1 MGITSVTTTF
11 ATIRPLSASHAHS
24 PSTPTRAPSRV
35 SMHASVHEHAPSITT
50 AGSSTA
56 DLGRSR
62 SNSSLALPGS
72 STPLPV
78 PKTAGE
84 VLMCL
89 SLYRGG
95 GYGQYPI
102 AVVVAYVENKFKRGK
117 SRAGII
123 RKLEA
128 LEKKVPSFARSF
140 AAVRLLY
147 HLGPSRVVDME
158 WPPSFHDAKVLGDLP
173 PHYSAEDARAYN
185 ARRVSQLSYSYAYP
199 GPPVGSGSSSGG
211 VSDDSRPG
219 TAYDT
224 VEGEGEAA
232 KSDEG
237 ANDDNEPAK
246 TEESA
251 HTSRTAHSA
260 HTVIGFSPSLAVP
273 QIVEPEAQPKT
284 SLDRSWTM
292 RSVECDGGAELLP
305 SLDAAMHTLEADTED
320 DEEHDSDADSL
331 AGRLPPRSLWSTA
344 ESLISSSSEGHRA
357 VRSKVIVLVD
367 DSLPLTP
374 EWSSTRDEIARAGKV
389 AEREWGLGIDVYF
402 MNSKRV
408 GKNLKASDEVEEL
421 FAGLEPRGPVPKNVR
436 IRARVREILRE
447 VLVQLER
454 SAIKGTM
461 RLAMVYAT
469 NSESAET
476 VDACLENLSDS
487 LALSVASALLGPIP
501 VDLLEV
507 GTLDISSGNMSLRAA
522 QL

>member
-11 ATIRPLSASHAHS
+11 ATIRPSVASHLGA
-24 PSTPTRAPSRV
+24 PSRAPSRV
-35 SMHASVHEHAPSITT
+35 SMHASVHDAGGSGT
-50 AGSSTA
+50 ASDALSVLSST
-56 DLGRSR
+56 
-62 SNSSLALPGS
+62 SLALPS
-72 STPLPV
+72 SVGCAADPLPV

-95 GYGQYPI
+95 GYGQYPV

-128 LEKKVPSFARSF
+128 LEKKVPSFSRSF
-140 AAVRLLY
+140 AAVRQLY

-185 ARRVSQLSYSYAYP
+185 ARRISSLSYSYAYP
-199 GPPVGSGSSSGG
+199 GPVQHGSSSGG
-211 VSDDSRPG
+211 ASDESRPA
-219 TAYDT
+219 TAYD
-224 VEGEGEAA
+224 V
-232 KSDEG
+232 DEVD
-237 ANDDNEPAK
+237 AAK
-246 TEESA
+246 TEES
-251 HTSRTAHSA
+251 S
-260 HTVIGFSPSLAVP
+260 HTVIAEVP
-273 QIVEPEAQPKT
+273 RIVEPFPEPEEAQPKT

-292 RSVECDGGAELLP
+292 RSVECDGGAEPLP
-305 SLDAAMHTLEADTED
+305 SLDGVMHTLGDETDE
-320 DEEHDSDADSL
+320 EEHDSDADSL

-367 DSLPLTP
+367 DSFPLLH
-374 EWSSTRDEIARAGKV
+374 EWAAARDQIARAGKV

-408 GKNLKASDEVEEL
+408 GKNLKAGEEVEEL

-447 VLVQLER
+447 VLVHLER
-454 SAIKGTM
+454 TATRGTM

-469 NSESAET
+469 NSDSAEV
-476 VDACLENLSDS
+476 VDACLENLANNV
-487 LALSVASALLGPIP
+487 ALSVASALLGPIP

>member
-1 MGITSVTTTF
+1 MCRF
-11 ATIRPLSASHAHS
+11 LRPPS
-24 PSTPTRAPSRV
+24 PELTPT
-35 SMHASVHEHAPSITT
+35 
-50 AGSSTA
+50 
-56 DLGRSR
+56 
-62 SNSSLALPGS
+62 
-72 STPLPV
+72 
-78 PKTAGE
+78 
-84 VLMCL
+84 
-89 SLYRGG
+89 
-95 GYGQYPI
+95 Q
-102 AVVVAYVENKFKRGK
+102 
-117 SRAGII
+117 
-123 RKLEA
+123 
-128 LEKKVPSFARSF
+128 VPSFARSF

-199 GPPVGSGSSSGG
+199 GPPIGSGSSSGG

-224 VEGEGEAA
+224 VEGDAAEGA
-232 KSDEG
+232 KSDENG
-237 ANDDNEPAK
+237 SELEPAK

-251 HTSRTAHSA
+251 RTAHST
-260 HTVIGFSPSLAVP
+260 HTVIGFSPALAVP

-374 EWSSTRDEIARAGKV
+374 EWGSTRDEIARAGKV

-469 NSESAET
+469 NSGESARRAEVGPLTHSDSAET